1 MVSPD
6 EADKTYGEPTPC
18 LKTLPDGTVSVWN
31 TYSRGVF
38 HLKSVQCMEES
49 GSGRPVY
56 PEPAEEPAVAGM
68 GLAGIRHLTDLVKVH
83 QCEHGRSVGRC

>member
-6 EADKTYGEPTPC
+6 EVDKTYGELRPC

-38 HLKSVQCMEES
+38 HLESVQCMEES
-49 GSGRPVY
+49 GSDEPAY
-56 PEPAEEPAVAGM
+56 PEPAEEPAVAGI
-68 GLAGIRHLTDLVKVH
+68 GLAGIHHLSDPVRVH
-83 QCEHGRSVGRC
+83 PCEHGRAFS